1 MEKTTNKLILVI
13 KTAVTFTLA
22 VIIFGLS
29 LFLPA
34 GSLKYWNGWIFIGIF
49 VIPLL
54 CFYIYLYIS
63 NPKFLGKRV
72 NIRENENIQILF
84 RLFMPLV
91 VLISFVISGF
101 DYRYHWSSVSMPI
114 IVIFALIVLAGN
126 VMSLVV
132 LKQNSYAS
140 QSVEIQDEQKLID
153 KGLYAIVRHPM
164 YSAYSII
171 FCFSPFVLGSFY
183 GLIPVVFIPLLMAAR
198 IINEEKVLLTGLKD
212 YDLYMKKVKYRLV
225 PYIW

>member
-1 MEKTTNKLILVI
+1 
-13 KTAVTFTLA
+13 
-22 VIIFGLS
+22 
-29 LFLPA
+29 
-34 GSLKYWNGWIFIGIF
+34 
-49 VIPLL
+49 
-54 CFYIYLYIS
+54 
-63 NPKFLGKRV
+63 
-72 NIRENENIQILF
+72 
-84 RLFMPLV
+84 MPLV
-91 VLISFVISGF
+91 VLISFIISGF
-101 DYRYHWSSVSMPI
+101 DYRFHWSFISMPT

-132 LKQNSYAS
+132 LKQNSFAS

-164 YSAYSII
+164 YLAYSII

-212 YDLYMKKVKYRLV
+212 YVLYMKKVKYRLI

>member
-1 MEKTTNKLILVI
+1 M
-13 KTAVTFTLA
+13 
-22 VIIFGLS
+22 
-29 LFLPA
+29 
-34 GSLKYWNGWIFIGIF
+34 
-49 VIPLL
+49 
-54 CFYIYLYIS
+54 
-63 NPKFLGKRV
+63 KFLEKRV
-72 NIRENENIQILF
+72 SIRENENTQIFF
-84 RLFMPLV
+84 RLCMPLV
-91 VLISFVISGF
+91 VLISFIISGF
-101 DYRYHWSSVSMPI
+101 DYRYRWSSVSMPT
-114 IVIFALIVLAGN
+114 IVVFALIVLTGS

-164 YSAYSII
+164 YLAYSII

-183 GLIPVVFIPLLMAAR
+183 GLIPVLFIPLLMAAR
-198 IINEEKVLLTGLKD
+198 IKNEEKILLTGLKD